1 MCKKASNQLTKQLAH
16 KDIIRLFFPFDMK
29 AQLLYKLCFALALCF
44 LGSQGVSAQAP
55 NTSTPTSDT
64 TQFIIIKNDGNEYV
78 GLILSDDGREVLI
91 ETKSLGKIYIP
102 KSDIKSMRPIDYT
115 EDVAKGE
122 FNSAGVFT
130 TRYQFTTNCFPIK
143 KGENYAMLNL
153 YGPEV
158 HFAVHKDFSVGIMST
173 WIGSPLALALKYT
186 RGTSNPKIN
195 YGVGTL
201 FGTSGYLNQGKGLG
215 GLHWGMITY
224 GDRRNNA
231 TLSLGYGYFNNQ
243 TPGRPIYVSG
253 TYPGDVAKYNLPLQ
267 ENSVNKFKAMAPI
280 IGLAGQA
287 KVGKK
292 ASFIYDCMF
301 IIGETS
307 WSYTDQSVDRQYDYL
322 TWTYT
327 QTVVSPAIKKTKITN
342 QNLLIV
348 MPGMRFQ
355 KNENRAFQVSL
366 AGVIVPGEISF
377 PLPMASWFFR
387 F

>member
-1 MCKKASNQLTKQLAH
+1 MTPRLSFSVLLPILFIFFGSLQLH
-16 KDIIRLFFPFDMK
+16 
-29 AQLLYKLCFALALCF
+29 AQ
-44 LGSQGVSAQAP
+44 VP
-55 NTSTPTSDT
+55 NTSAPNADT
-64 TQFIIIKNDGNEYV
+64 TKYIVVKHDGNEYV
-78 GLILSDDGREVLI
+78 GQILSDDGREVLI

-102 KSDIKSMRPIDYT
+102 KSDIKSIRPLDYA

-122 FNSAGVFT
+122 VSTAGVFT

-158 HFAVHKDFSVGIMST
+158 HFAVHKDFSVGVMAT
-173 WIGSPLALALKYT
+173 WIGSPIALALKYT
-186 RGTSNPKIN
+186 RGTANPKIN

-201 FGTSGYLNQGKGLG
+201 LGTSGYFNQGKGYG

-231 TLSLGYGYFNNQ
+231 TLSVGYGYFNPGMSNTNFGEPIF
-243 TPGRPIYVSG
+243 TPGNYAAPNGMYPEIPIDSYFYSSRQS
-253 TYPGDVAKYNLPLQ
+253 N
-267 ENSVNKFKAMAPI
+267 FKAPI

-292 ASFIYDCMF
+292 ASFIYDCMYIMASNSF
-301 IIGETS
+301 KTVTGDQQITMEYDVNGILSQVQVADFKENIEVGTS
-307 WSYTDQSVDRQYDYL
+307 H
-322 TWTYT
+322 
-327 QTVVSPAIKKTKITN
+327 
-342 QNLLIV
+342 QNVLVL

-355 KNENRAFQVSL
+355 QSESKAFQISL
-366 AGVIVPGEISF
+366 AGVIIPDQISF
-377 PLPMASWFFR
+377 PLPMASWFYR

>member
-1 MCKKASNQLTKQLAH
+1 MKT
-16 KDIIRLFFPFDMK
+16 RLSFS
-29 AQLLYKLCFALALCF
+29 ALLPILLFL
-44 LGSQGVSAQAP
+44 LGSFQLQAQVP
-55 NTSTPTSDT
+55 NTSAPSSDT
-64 TQFIIIKNDGNEYV
+64 TKYIVVKHDGNEYV
-78 GLILSDDGREVLI
+78 GQILSDDGREVLI

-102 KSDIKSMRPIDYT
+102 KSDIKSMRPLDYA

-122 FNSAGVFT
+122 VSTAGVFT

-173 WIGSPLALALKYT
+173 WIGSPIALALKYT
-186 RGTSNPKIN
+186 RGTANPKIN

-201 FGTSGYLNQGKGLG
+201 LGTSGYFNQGKGYG

-231 TLSLGYGYFNNQ
+231 TLSVGYGYFNPGVSQTNFGQ
-243 TPGRPIYVSG
+243 TIYTPGVYTASNGIYPDIPIDGYYYSSSQSN
-253 TYPGDVAKYNLPLQ
+253 YK
-267 ENSVNKFKAMAPI
+267 API

-292 ASFIYDCMF
+292 ASFIYDCMY
-301 IIGETS
+301 IIASNSYKSTTGDQQITS
-307 WSYTDQSVDRQYDYL
+307 QYDVNGML
-322 TWTYT
+322 S
-327 QTVVSPAIKKTKITN
+327 QVQVADFKENITAGTSR
-342 QNLLIV
+342 QNVLVI

-355 KNENRAFQVSL
+355 QNESKAFQISL
-366 AGVIVPGEISF
+366 AGVIVPQEISF
-377 PLPMASWFFR
+377 PLPMASWFYR

>member
-1 MCKKASNQLTKQLAH
+1 MKT
-16 KDIIRLFFPFDMK
+16 RLSFS
-29 AQLLYKLCFALALCF
+29 ALLPILFCL
-44 LGSQGVSAQAP
+44 LGSFQLHAQVP
-55 NTSTPTSDT
+55 NTSAPSSDT
-64 TQFIIIKNDGNEYV
+64 TKYIVVKHDGNEYV
-78 GLILSDDGREVLI
+78 GQILSDDGREVLI

-102 KSDIKSMRPIDYT
+102 KSDIKSMRPLDYA

-122 FNSAGVFT
+122 VSTAGVFT

-173 WIGSPLALALKYT
+173 WIGSPIALALKYT
-186 RGTSNPKIN
+186 RGTANPKIN

-201 FGTSGYLNQGKGLG
+201 LGTSGYFNQGKGYG

-231 TLSLGYGYFNNQ
+231 TLSVGYGYFNPGMSNTDFGQ
-243 TPGRPIYVSG
+243 TIYTPGVYTASNGIYPNIPIDGYYYSSSQSN
-253 TYPGDVAKYNLPLQ
+253 YK
-267 ENSVNKFKAMAPI
+267 API

-292 ASFIYDCMF
+292 ASFIYDCMY
-301 IIGETS
+301 IMASNSYKSTTGDQQITS
-307 WSYTDQSVDRQYDYL
+307 QYDVNGML
-322 TWTYT
+322 S
-327 QTVVSPAIKKTKITN
+327 QVQVADFKENITAGTSR
-342 QNLLIV
+342 QNVLVI

-355 KNENRAFQVSL
+355 QSESKAFQISL
-366 AGVIVPGEISF
+366 AGVIVPQEISF
-377 PLPMASWFFR
+377 PLPMASWFYR